1 MLDNWRSIGIP
12 RSTFYDWHSRYQDG
26 GIEAPEDGKLRP
38 MRIWKKMADEIGA
51 AIVNVALEEPE
62 LSPRELDDDLYAI
75 GGQVGS

>member
-1 MLDNWRSIGIP
+1 
-12 RSTFYDWHSRYQDG
+12 
-26 GIEAPEDGKLRP
+26 
-38 MRIWKKMADEIGA
+38 MADEIGA